1 MSRLV
6 ITRKPQESFQIAD
19 GLITI
24 TVTEVVRNQ
33 VKLAISAPREIKVL
47 RSELVGEKR
56 NGR

>member
-6 ITRKPQESFQIAD
+6 ITRKPQESFEIAD

-33 VKLAISAPREIKVL
+33 VKISINAPREIKIL
-47 RSELVGEKR
+47 RSELLRGKR
-56 NGR
+56 HVT